1 MTPVEVPFCVAV
13 KLPIRWIEWDLQMRD
28 DAAGLIDLSEHHQA
42 IRASA
47 LDPVYLVIG
56 RA

>member
-1 MTPVEVPFCVAV
+1 MTPVEVPIRVAV
-13 KLPIRWIEWDLQMRD
+13 KVPIRWVEWALQMLD

-47 LDPVYLVIG
+47 VDAAHLVIG